1 MKFYYKIPIIL
12 IMASSSVLLGQE
24 NTVSA
29 QIVQKVT
36 DAPEHSTQ
44 LEIISED
51 IDTSKIDMESNLFDI
66 RLSEAKSLYA
76 EAIIADITGD
86 TLEASYQFELLFEA
100 LSELENISHEDEFQY
115 LEFNRMLT
123 ASINYYEEN
132 TVTVDKVETGLSV
145 ALLRD
150 KLNEYIYAQTLEEL
164 EYVEE
169 SIEVIPGHIPI
180 TYNQKVARI
189 IKFYQNKGRN
199 SVQNWLNR
207 MDRFK
212 AIMLPILEEEGVP
225 PELFYLAM
233 IESGLNPMA
242 YSYAK
247 ASGPWQFITSTGK
260 NYGLK
265 KTWWVDERRDFEKS
279 TRSAARYLSDLYK
292 MFDDWYLAFAAYNC
306 GEGRV
311 RKTIKRQGT
320 KDYWKLT
327 RLPGQTRNYVPN
339 IMAAIFIATDP
350 KKYGFLVQS
359 ESHLEWKTVKIDKS
373 VSFEVL
379 SNCSGVD
386 ASTLQEYNPELRQ
399 SAIPPLK
406 EGEVYSF
413 RMPSSIKLNF
423 DSLFALVKVERGDE
437 IVLADHKVRRG
448 ENLWVL
454 ARKYGV
460 RIKDIVSINNLQNA
474 RYIRPGQVLQIPTN
488 GYAQHRKSTFAE
500 TSKSR
505 KIYYTVRYGDTL
517 SHIAKKHYTSVRKIK
532 KWNGLRG
539 DFIRTGQK
547 LIIWKKV

>member
-1 MKFYYKIPIIL
+1 MKFYYKIAIIIFTVTSFIL
-12 IMASSSVLLGQE
+12 YCQE
-24 NTVSA
+24 DTTSFRK
-29 QIVQKVT
+29 IDSMT
-36 DAPEHSTQ
+36 DTPEHSTQ
-44 LEIISED
+44 FEIISDD
-51 IDTSKIDMESNLFDI
+51 IDTSKVDIEPNLFNI

-76 EAIIADITGD
+76 EAIIADMTGD
-86 TLEASYQFELLFEA
+86 TLEASYQFELLFEV
-100 LSELENISHEDEFQY
+100 LSDLDHLSHEDEFQY

-123 ASINYYEEN
+123 AAINYYEEDAK
-132 TVTVDKVETGLSV
+132 TVDKVETGLSV

-150 KLNEYIYAQTLEEL
+150 KLNEYIYAQTLDEL

-169 SIEVIPGHIPI
+169 SIEIIPGHIPI
-180 TYNQKVARI
+180 TFNQKVARI

-207 MDRFK
+207 MERFK
-212 AIMLPILEEEGVP
+212 TIMLPILEEEGVP

-247 ASGPWQFITSTGK
+247 ASGPWQFITSTAK
-260 NYGLK
+260 SYGLN

-279 TRSAARYLSDLYK
+279 THAAAQYLSDLFQ

-320 KDYWKLT
+320 RDYWKLS

-350 KKYGFLVQS
+350 QKYGFHIQS
-359 ESHLEWKTVKIDKS
+359 ESQLEWEIVEIDKS

-386 ASTLQEYNPELRQ
+386 IAILQEYNPELRQ

-406 EGEVYSF
+406 DEEVYNL
-413 RMPSSIKLNF
+413 RMPISIPSNF
-423 DSLFALVKVERGDE
+423 DSLFALVKVDKGDE
-437 IVLADHKVRRG
+437 IILTDHKVKRG
-448 ENLWVL
+448 ESLWIL

-474 RYIRPGQVLQIPTN
+474 RYIRPGQILLIPTN
-488 GYAQHRKSTFAE
+488 GYATHRKSTFAE

-505 KIYYTVRYGDTL
+505 KIYYTVKYGDTL
-517 SHIAKKHYTSVRKIK
+517 SHIAKKHYTSVGKIK

>member
-1 MKFYYKIPIIL
+1 M
-12 IMASSSVLLGQE
+12 
-24 NTVSA
+24 
-29 QIVQKVT
+29 T
-36 DAPEHSTQ
+36 DTPEHSTQ
-44 LEIISED
+44 FEIISDD
-51 IDTSKIDMESNLFDI
+51 IDTSKVDIEPNLFNI

-76 EAIIADITGD
+76 EAIIADMTGD
-86 TLEASYQFELLFEA
+86 TLEASYQFELLFEV
-100 LSELENISHEDEFQY
+100 LSDLDHLSHEDEFQY

-123 ASINYYEEN
+123 AAINYYEEDAK
-132 TVTVDKVETGLSV
+132 TVDKVETGLSV

-150 KLNEYIYAQTLEEL
+150 KLNEYIYAQTLDEL

-169 SIEVIPGHIPI
+169 SIEIIPGHIPI
-180 TYNQKVARI
+180 TFNQKVARI

-207 MDRFK
+207 MERFK
-212 AIMLPILEEEGVP
+212 TIMLPILEEEGVP

-247 ASGPWQFITSTGK
+247 ASGPWQFITSTAK
-260 NYGLK
+260 SYGLN

-279 TRSAARYLSDLYK
+279 THAAAQYLSDLFQ

-320 KDYWKLT
+320 RDYWKLS

-350 KKYGFLVQS
+350 QKYGFHIQS
-359 ESHLEWKTVKIDKS
+359 ESQLEWEIVEIDKS

-386 ASTLQEYNPELRQ
+386 IAILQEYNPELRQ

-406 EGEVYSF
+406 DEEVYNL
-413 RMPSSIKLNF
+413 RMPISIPSNF
-423 DSLFALVKVERGDE
+423 DSLFALVKVDKGDE
-437 IVLADHKVRRG
+437 IILTDHKVKRG
-448 ENLWVL
+448 ESLWIL

-474 RYIRPGQVLQIPTN
+474 RYIRPGQILLIPTN
-488 GYAQHRKSTFAE
+488 GYATHRKSTFAE

-505 KIYYTVRYGDTL
+505 KIYYTVKYGDTL
-517 SHIAKKHYTSVRKIK
+517 SHIAKKHYTSVGKIK